1 VARTLNRAFLLAD
14 GAPLPRRVRDRLRRG
29 AITVAID
36 GAAEIA
42 RKEGW
47 RPDFIIGDFDSVRR
61 TTLAHF
67 SRLGVE
73 ILRTPD
79 QDYTDLEK
87 ALAWVATLGDLRT
100 ITVAQGAG
108 SRLDHSLG
116 NLSLLKRFHSPRRE
130 LTFYTETERVRYAE
144 DETLRLKG
152 RSGRRIA
159 VIPFPAARVSS
170 RGLRFEM
177 KALDLALG
185 VRESISNAA
194 RRADVALDIKGGAL
208 VIEEYRRE

>member
-1 VARTLNRAFLLAD
+1 M
-14 GAPLPRRVRDRLRRG
+14 
-29 AITVAID
+29 AID

-152 RSGRRIA
+152 RTGRRIA